1 MKINPRNIAE
11 GWWNLW
17 LSKRGTLDSET
28 QQLADARL
36 AICLQCPVRDG
47 NTCSSRIKAWAKDRT
62 VFSGCNCPVTA
73 KCMSP
78 NESCPG
84 GYW

>member
-1 MKINPRNIAE
+1 MSNLNNIVE
-11 GWWNLW
+11 GWWNVW
-17 LSKRGTLDSET
+17 LSRRGTLDPDI
-28 QQLADARL
+28 QALADRRME
-36 AICLQCPVRDG
+36 ICRQCPVRDG
-47 NTCSSRIKAWAKDRT
+47 NICSGRIKAWRRDRT
-62 VFSGCNCPVTA
+62 VFSGCNCPVIA